1 MVDEDVKHRH
11 QNGSSTLQHSSPDT
25 TNHDVT
31 HNKNV
36 NISGVPFI
44 PKSISSTIMIIG
56 PPLFSWFY
64 WYSCNSH
71 GGSLMAAGSE
81 VGAAMSQEGFGNF
94 WSVIYSRI
102 PSVSLYAVKLYCVWF
117 LWQAILYAFLPGPI
131 GIGQATPAG
140 HELPYNC
147 NGLRVWVLTHITAI
161 LLVKYDVIRAS
172 VIANNWGA
180 FFVVTN
186 LAGFLF
192 TILVYVK
199 AHVWPTHVEDRCFS
213 GSLPYDLFMGIEHNP
228 RIGEMF
234 DFKLFFNGRPG
245 ICAWTLINL
254 SFAAKQYETFGFVSN
269 SMILL
274 NILHAIYVLDFF
286 YNEDW
291 YLRTMDIA
299 HDHFGFYLA
308 WGDLVWLPFMYTIQ
322 SFYLSVNPVHLPFWA
337 LLMVSFL
344 ALGGYAIFRSVNHQK
359 NTFRMALK
367 EKRPIKIWGRT
378 AEYIP
383 AKFTTTFGMEKES
396 PLLCSGW
403 WGVSRHFNYVGDLMG
418 SLSYCLTCG
427 FAHFLPYFY
436 IWYMAIL
443 LVHRTYRDD
452 IRCRQ
457 KYGKYWEEY
466 CRRVPYK
473 ILPYVF

>member
-1 MVDEDVKHRH
+1 MV
-11 QNGSSTLQHSSPDT
+11 
-25 TNHDVT
+25 
-31 HNKNV
+31 V
-36 NISGVPFI
+36 NIKVHFSCHGDILFEKMLKIQVPF
-44 PKSISSTIMIIG
+44 
-56 PPLFSWFY
+56 F
-64 WYSCNSH
+64 
-71 GGSLMAAGSE
+71 
-81 VGAAMSQEGFGNF
+81 
-94 WSVIYSRI
+94 
-102 PSVSLYAVKLYCVWF
+102 
-117 LWQAILYAFLPGPI
+117 PGPI
-131 GIGQATPAG
+131 GKGQATPAG

-172 VIANNWGA
+172 VIADNWGA
-180 FFVVTN
+180 LFVVTN

-192 TILVYVK
+192 TILVYIK

-322 SFYLSVNPVHLPFWA
+322 SFYLSINPVQLSPLAF
-337 LLMVSFL
+337 LSISFL

-359 NTFRMALK
+359 NIFRMALK
-367 EKRPIKIWGRT
+367 EKRPMKIWGRPVD
-378 AEYIP
+378 YIP
-383 AKFTTTFGMEKES
+383 AKFTTTFGVEKDS

-427 FAHFLPYFY
+427 FSHFLPYFY
-436 IWYMAIL
+436 IYFMAIL
-443 LVHRTYRDD
+443 LIHRTYRDD

>member
-1 MVDEDVKHRH
+1 MVNEDVKRRY
-11 QNGSSTLQHSSPDT
+11 QNGSSILQHSFPDT
-25 TNHDVT
+25 ANHDVT

-44 PKSISSTIMIIG
+44 PKSLSSTIMIIG

-64 WYSCNSH
+64 WYACNSH
-71 GGSLMAAGSE
+71 GGSLMSAGSE
-81 VGAAMSQEGFGNF
+81 VRTAISQEGFGNF
-94 WSVIYSRI
+94 WSIIYSRT
-102 PSVSLYAVKLYCVWF
+102 PSMSLYAVKLYCIWF
-117 LWQAILYAFLPGPI
+117 LWQAILYAFLPGRI

-147 NGLRVWVLTHITAI
+147 NGLRVWILTHITAI
-161 LLVKYDVIRAS
+161 LLVKYGVVRAS

-192 TILVYVK
+192 TVLVYIK

-213 GSLPYDLFMGIEHNP
+213 GSLPYDLFMGVEHNP

-322 SFYLSVNPVHLPFWA
+322 SFYLSVHPVHLPVWA
-337 LLMVSFL
+337 LLAVTFL
-344 ALGGYAIFRSVNHQK
+344 AFGGYAIFRSVNHQK
-359 NTFRMALK
+359 NIFRMALK
-367 EKRPIKIWGRT
+367 EKRTIKIWGRP

-383 AKFTTTFGMEKES
+383 AKFTTTFGLEKES

-457 KYGKYWEEY
+457 KYGEYWEEY